1 MTNNPNWQSNME
13 FEPTKA
19 AIAQADE
26 LRPGDY
32 TWRNLCAR
40 LIDHLNGTVPEDAD
54 MSTAREWAA
63 SQERDPGT
71 AEMLAAGLMD
81 DSAKIRSYLAGIKH
95 GRAMK

>member
-1 MTNNPNWQSNME
+1 MTNNPNWQSNMD
-13 FEPTKA
+13 FVPTREA
-19 AIAQADE
+19 MEIANTMGLMDV
-26 LRPGDY
+26 Y
-32 TWRNLCAR
+32 TTYAR

-54 MSTAREWAA
+54 LVAAREWVA

-95 GRAMK
+95 GRARK